1 MINFFGQGLRSA
13 KIIKKLAF
21 RQQWVKKCIL
31 ANSRKFSQVGE
42 TSRDSFKRK
51 TQVGQLCSSYQIPLK
66 ISCTSCFD
74 KEETIWPQGVHITKV
89 WSFEITLHKSCFN
102 SKNVMKDHWT
112 TQIFS
117 VGKDFKRLNHRS
129 LNKEKISMI
138 LFLGFYRLRHKRMHK
153 FRQKRSPPY
162 VLAPSG
168 IFTCTFTSLFP

>member
-1 MINFFGQGLRSA
+1 M
-13 KIIKKLAF
+13 AF

-31 ANSRKFSQVGE
+31 ANSRKLSQVGE

-66 ISCTSCFD
+66 ISRTSCFD

-89 WSFEITLHKSCFN
+89 SSFKITLHKSCFN
-102 SKNVMKDHWT
+102 GKNVMKDHWT
-112 TQIFS
+112 TPIFS

-138 LFLGFYRLRHKRMHK
+138 LFLGFYHLRHKRMHK
-153 FRQKRSPPY
+153 FRHSLKKITTICSRAKRHIYLHFHIP
-162 VLAPSG
+162 L
-168 IFTCTFTSLFP
+168 SLTL